1 MFLAT
6 FVSMGT
12 FIIIVAA
19 AVLLAAVAGIFAM
32 AMKSARKDKEEAL
45 ALIAQTHQAALAS
58 LKENHQTAI
67 NSLKDGYER
76 TLSEL
81 KSGHQREV
89 DELKCS
95 CDKALAEMKSSNE
108 KSVAELKKSHEVALS
123 QQLETVK
130 AQVTAESEKMLKA
143 REEELEKRARQTF
156 EAITGGLDKNI
167 KDMKDAFEQN
177 KKTHTETSQSLKE
190 NLESAVRHLREQTL
204 SIGSKADNLADALR
218 GKNKTQGNWGEI
230 ILDNLFTNEG
240 MREGRDYDKEETL
253 RDEQGNIVLNED
265 SSKRM
270 RPDYILHYPDGNDV
284 IIDSKV
290 VLTAADDYFRATDE
304 ASKADAMA
312 RNLSAIKEQVK
323 NLSKKDYSRYLT
335 PGRRMLDYV
344 IMFVPVYSALRL
356 AYESDRN
363 LWHDAYKQGVLIT
376 TEETL
381 MPFLRMIRI
390 AWTSHEQVANQQQI
404 ISTAETILAR
414 VSDFCTAHAK
424 MGKKLEEAMD
434 QFEACDKKIR
444 DRGQSIVG
452 AANKLIQLGVPR
464 NAKKLLPA
472 EIGMEEV
479 EE

>member
-1 MFLAT
+1 MT
-6 FVSMGT
+6 GT
-12 FIIIVAA
+12 LIAIGAA
-19 AVLLAAVAGIFAM
+19 AVLLVAVAFIFSM
-32 AMKSARKDKEEAL
+32 ALKSARSEKEQAL
-45 ALIAQTHQAALAS
+45 ALLRDS
-58 LKENHQTAI
+58 
-67 NSLKDGYER
+67 YER
-76 TLSEL
+76 TLTELKDSHAREVSEL
-81 KSGHQREV
+81 KNSY
-89 DELKCS
+89 
-95 CDKALAEMKSSNE
+95 E
-108 KSVAELKKSHEVALS
+108 KSIAEQKKSHEDTLA

-167 KDMKDAFEQN
+167 KDMKEAFELN
-177 KKTHTETSQSLKE
+177 RKTHTETSQSLKE
-190 NLESAVRHLREQTL
+190 NLESAVKHLREQTL
-204 SIGSKADNLADALR
+204 SIGDKADSLADALR
-218 GKNKTQGNWGEI
+218 GRNKTQGNWGEI

-253 RDEQGNIVLNED
+253 RDEHGQVVMNED
-265 SSKRM
+265 TSKRM

-284 IIDSKV
+284 IVDSKV

-304 ASKADAMA
+304 ATKADAMA
-312 RNLSAIKEQVK
+312 RNLAAIKDQVK
-323 NLSKKDYSRYLT
+323 NLAKKDYSRYLN
-335 PGRRMLDYV
+335 PGHKMLDYV

-356 AYESDRN
+356 AYEADRN
-363 LWHDAYKQGVLIT
+363 LWHDAYRQGVLIT

-434 QFEACDKKIR
+434 QYEACDKKIR

-472 EIGMEEV
+472 EIGMEEIEQDV
-479 EE
+479 

>member
-1 MFLAT
+1 MT
-6 FVSMGT
+6 G
-12 FIIIVAA
+12 IIITIVAA

-32 AMKSARKDKEEAL
+32 ALKTAKKDKEDAL
-45 ALIAQTHQAALAS
+45 ALLRETHETSIKS
-58 LKENHQTAI
+58 LKENHDAAVS
-67 NSLKDGYER
+67 SLKDGYER
-76 TLSEL
+76 TIEEL
-81 KSGHQREV
+81 KA
-89 DELKCS
+89 S
-95 CDKALAEMKSSNE
+95 CDKTVS
-108 KSVAELKKSHEVALS
+108 ELKKSHEVALA

-156 EAITGGLDKNI
+156 ESITGGLDKNI
-167 KDMKDAFEQN
+167 KDMKDAFEKNRQ
-177 KKTHTETSQSLKE
+177 THTETSQSLKE
-190 NLESAVRHLREQTL
+190 NLENAVKHLREQTQ
-204 SIGSKADNLADALR
+204 SIGSKADSLADALR

-253 RDEQGNIVLNED
+253 RDENGNVIVNED
-265 SSKRM
+265 TSKRM

-284 IIDSKV
+284 IVDSKV
-290 VLTAADDYFRATDE
+290 VLTAADDYFRAVDQAAKE
-304 ASKADAMA
+304 DAMA
-312 RNLSAIKEQVK
+312 RNLAAIKEQVK
-323 NLSKKDYSRYLT
+323 NLAKKDYSRYLT
-335 PGRRMLDYV
+335 PGRKMLDYV

-356 AYESDRN
+356 AYEADRN
-363 LWHDAYKQGVLIT
+363 LWQDAYKQGVLIT

-404 ISTAETILAR
+404 IATAETILSR

-434 QFEACDKKIR
+434 QYEACDRKIR
-444 DRGQSIVG
+444 EKGQSIVG

-464 NAKKLLPA
+464 NSKKILPA
-472 EIGMEEV
+472 EIGMEEI
-479 EE
+479 ED

>member
-1 MFLAT
+1 MT
-6 FVSMGT
+6 GT
-12 FIIIVAA
+12 LIAIGAA
-19 AVLLAAVAGIFAM
+19 AVLLVAVAFIFSM
-32 AMKSARKDKEEAL
+32 ALKSARSEKEQAL
-45 ALIAQTHQAALAS
+45 ALLRDS
-58 LKENHQTAI
+58 
-67 NSLKDGYER
+67 YER
-76 TLSEL
+76 TLTELKDSHAREVSEL
-81 KSGHQREV
+81 KNSY
-89 DELKCS
+89 
-95 CDKALAEMKSSNE
+95 E
-108 KSVAELKKSHEVALS
+108 KSIAEQKKSHEDTLA

-167 KDMKDAFEQN
+167 KDMKEAFELN
-177 KKTHTETSQSLKE
+177 RKTHTETSQSLKE
-190 NLESAVRHLREQTL
+190 NLESAVKHLREQTL
-204 SIGSKADNLADALR
+204 SIGDKADSLADALR
-218 GKNKTQGNWGEI
+218 GRNKTQGNWGEI

-253 RDEQGNIVLNED
+253 RDEHGQIVMNED
-265 SSKRM
+265 TSKRM

-284 IIDSKV
+284 IVDSKV

-304 ASKADAMA
+304 ATKADAMA
-312 RNLSAIKEQVK
+312 RNLAAIKDQVR
-323 NLSKKDYSRYLT
+323 NLAKKDYSRYLN
-335 PGRRMLDYV
+335 PGHKMLDYV

-356 AYESDRN
+356 AYEADRN
-363 LWHDAYKQGVLIT
+363 LWHDAYRQGVLIT

-404 ISTAETILAR
+404 ISPAETILAR

-434 QFEACDKKIR
+434 QYEACDKKIR

-472 EIGMEEV
+472 EIGMEEIEQDV
-479 EE
+479 

>member
-1 MFLAT
+1 MYLTT
-6 FVSMGT
+6 FTGMGT
-12 FIIIVAA
+12 LIVIIAA
-19 AVLLAAVAGIFAM
+19 AVLLASVAGIFAM
-32 AMKSARKDKEEAL
+32 ALKSARTEKE
-45 ALIAQTHQAALAS
+45 QAIRLQ
-58 LKENHQTAI
+58 KE
-67 NSLKDGYER
+67 GYEMM
-76 TLSEL
+76 LAEL
-81 KSGHQREV
+81 KSGH
-89 DELKCS
+89 
-95 CDKALAEMKSSNE
+95 E
-108 KSVAELKKSHEVALS
+108 KSVSELRKSHEEALA

-143 REEELEKRARQTF
+143 REEELEKRAKQTF
-156 EAITGGLDKNI
+156 ESITGGLDKNI
-167 KDMKDAFEQN
+167 RDMKEAFEQN
-177 KKTHTETSQSLKE
+177 KKTNTEASQSLKE
-190 NLESAVRHLREQTL
+190 NLEAAVKHLREQTQ
-204 SIGSKADNLADALR
+204 SIGSKADSLADALR

-253 RDEQGNIVLNED
+253 RDERGNVITNED
-265 SSKRM
+265 TSKRM

-284 IIDSKV
+284 VIDSKV
-290 VLTAADDYFRATDE
+290 VLTAADDYFWAADE
-304 ASKADAMA
+304 AAKADAMA
-312 RNLSAIKEQVK
+312 RNLAAMKEQVR
-323 NLSKKDYSRYLT
+323 NLSKKDYSRYLN
-335 PGRRMLDYV
+335 PGHRMLDYV

-356 AYESDRN
+356 AYEADRN
-363 LWHDAYKQGVLIT
+363 LWHDAYRQGVLIT

-434 QFEACDKKIR
+434 QYEACDRKIR

-452 AANKLIQLGVPR
+452 AANRLIQLGVPR
-464 NAKKLLPA
+464 NPKKALPA

-479 EE
+479 GE